1 MCIIAYTHIYVH
13 VYCTCM
19 WLFDIFMIFCEQCFQ
34 TVICV
39 VELKRAF
46 SIYPQCGF
54 DSLFVGKWSVPLL
67 SRSVSI
73 VIMMSS
79 LYEIKVGF

>member
-1 MCIIAYTHIYVH
+1 
-13 VYCTCM
+13 M

-39 VELKRAF
+39 MELKRAF

-73 VIMMSS
+73 VLMMSS
-79 LYEIKVGF
+79 LYENQSWFLYILTDSE